1 MTLKSGKRTGVTGI
15 LEVVPNKG
23 PGPENQFIQL
33 RPTLHGREADVL
45 KAVTDLPAE
54 IRTPKA
60 AASELVR
67 RGIDIPYSTL
77 GSILRRLERKGAL
90 HLGRVKP

>member
-1 MTLKSGKRTGVTGI
+1 MTLKSGKRASITGM
-15 LEVVPNKG
+15 LEVVPKG

-33 RPTLHGREADVL
+33 RPILHGREADVL
-45 KAVTDLPAE
+45 KAVADLPVE
-54 IRTPKA
+54 IRTPTA

-90 HLGRVKP
+90 HLGRVKS

>member
-1 MTLKSGKRTGVTGI
+1 MTLKNGKRTIVANT
-15 LEVVPNKG
+15 LAAVPKG

-33 RPTLHGREADVL
+33 RPALHGREVDVL
-45 KAVTDLPAE
+45 KAVAALPAE
-54 IRTPKA
+54 IRTPSA

-67 RGIDIPYSTL
+67 RGIGIPYSTV

-90 HLGRVKP
+90 RLGRVKP

>member
-1 MTLKSGKRTGVTGI
+1 MIFESGKRASVTGI
-15 LEVVPNKG
+15 LEVVPKG

-33 RPTLHGREADVL
+33 RPALNAREADVL
-45 KAVTDLPAE
+45 KAVAALPAE
-54 IRTPKA
+54 IRTPTA

-67 RGIDIPYSTL
+67 KGIDIPYSTL

-90 HLGRVKP
+90 HLGRVKS